1 MSDKLEFLEQT
12 EAEPVAVEAPV
23 ADPAPEPVSPGA
35 TQDAGPPP
43 AAEDKDQRI
52 PITALLD
59 EREKRQ
65 RLEREAD
72 DARREVEKLR
82 AQFAAMQQPQKAP
95 DYFDRPDEAI
105 RHHIAP
111 LAQQVMGVK
120 LEQSRFLAE
129 RDFGAETVTETVAFF
144 DQHPQLS
151 QQFLS
156 KPSPFHAAVEFYKR
170 QKVMDQIQGDPDA
183 WINAQVEARLQERL
197 ATVQTSPAKTAAP
210 PPSLARAPAAGAGES
225 MKPGSAFDA
234 LPIR

>member
-1 MSDKLEFLEQT
+1 MTDKLEFLEQT
-12 EAEPVAVEAPV
+12 EAEPVADQTP
-23 ADPAPEPVSPGA
+23 DPAPEPVLTGE

-65 RLEREAD
+65 QFAREAEE
-72 DARREVEKLR
+72 ARREVERLR
-82 AQFAAMQQPQKAP
+82 QQLTASQPQQKAP
-95 DYFDRPDEAI
+95 DWFEKPDEAI

-111 LAQQVMGVK
+111 IAQQVLSVK

-129 RDFGAETVTETVAFF
+129 RDFGAETVAEAFEF
-144 DQHPQLS
+144 FNQNPQLS
-151 QQFLS
+151 HQLLNN
-156 KPSPFHAAVEFYKR
+156 PSPFHAAVDFYKR
-170 QKVMDQIQGDPDA
+170 QKVMSQIEGDPEA

-197 ATVQTSPAKTAAP
+197 ANVQPSPAKTAAP
-210 PPSLARAPAAGAGES
+210 PPSLARAPAAGSGES